1 MKELFSKGATFA
13 KNNPGIIY
21 SMILLFLIP
30 LAIFLNTFYILK
42 LFQKNI
48 DTINHSKVVL
58 AEDIA
63 NLATQNY
70 SEDSDKLNNLISR
83 TMAKNEEIR
92 QFEFLTRDP
101 EKESFKVIASSEEE
115 AIGKDTAEIQNILA
129 WNQNEGIAFLGTD
142 GQSRV
147 WKITKILNNE
157 TGEKIGLVSMAVS
170 LDLSDQLIDSTI
182 NRSYF
187 VLFITIFAVLLLVIN
202 NSRLFGYAFA
212 VSKMKEV
219 DKMKDDFISMA
230 SHELRSPLTAI
241 KGYLDLA
248 DENKNPEN
256 EQHMKNIKISVE
268 RLDVLVEDVLE
279 ISKLE
284 GNRIP
289 FEITSFNPQAI
300 IQKSVEGMRLQAE
313 QKGLA
318 LEYSASVLPE
328 IKADKDRLEQILINL
343 LSNAMK
349 YTIKGKI
356 EVLTETKEKEFLVTI
371 ADTGVGISAENM
383 KNLFQK
389 FYRIKNEE
397 TKSAIGTGLGLWI
410 TRELAKKMNGDISVE
425 SIEGVGSHF
434 TLHLPLA

>member
-1 MKELFSKGATFA
+1 
-13 KNNPGIIY
+13 
-21 SMILLFLIP
+21 
-30 LAIFLNTFYILK
+30 
-42 LFQKNI
+42 
-48 DTINHSKVVL
+48 
-58 AEDIA
+58 
-63 NLATQNY
+63 
-70 SEDSDKLNNLISR
+70 
-83 TMAKNEEIR
+83 MAKNEEIL

-101 EKESFKVIASSEEE
+101 EKESFKVVASSEEE

-187 VLFITIFAVLLLVIN
+187 VLFITIFAVLLLVTN

-268 RLDVLVEDVLE
+268 RLDVLVEDILE

-289 FEITSFNPQAI
+289 FEITAFNPQTI

-328 IKADKDRLEQILINL
+328 IKADKDRMEQILINL

-349 YTIKGKI
+349 YTVKGKI

-371 ADTGVGISAENM
+371 AYTGVGISAENM